1 MKKSNENRIIYEHD
15 LLTRLI
21 HKQELANRSQTEDL
35 ALDTMEREA
44 AMEDCPINIMHS
56 PTTSIRKFG
65 PNVEYRPSVTAR
77 SKFNIDKESETSYR
91 LFHEEP
97 ERNAQG
103 NLPSIK

>member
-1 MKKSNENRIIYEHD
+1 MKKSNENRILYEHD

-21 HKQELANRSQTEDL
+21 RKQELANRSQTEEL
-35 ALDTMEREA
+35 ALDTLEHETV
-44 AMEDCPINIMHS
+44 MEDCPINIMHS
-56 PTTSIRKFG
+56 PTTSIKKFG